1 MKFIHISDLHLGRKI
16 YEYSM
21 LDEQKHAL
29 TQVIMAVDSYNPDAV
44 LIAGDVYD
52 KSIPSVEA
60 MELFEWFLMEL
71 VDRQTKVF
79 VISGNHD
86 SVERVSFGADVF
98 KKSGIYI
105 AKAYDGH
112 TPVVSLEDKY
122 GAVNIHMIPFVK
134 PAMVRR
140 YHEEDN
146 VIDYN
151 SALKTVVNHIDM
163 DKNTRNIAMVHQF
176 ITGAERSDS
185 EEAFLGGMDNVD
197 YDIFSDFDYVALGHI
212 HKPQAMGRKCVRYS
226 GSPVKYSIDEI
237 KQKKSMTL
245 VELKEKGEV
254 VIDAIPF
261 EPLKDIRKIE
271 GTYME
276 LTDRNSYINTKTDD
290 YLHVVLKDEEDI
302 PDAFRKLRVIYPN
315 ILKLEYSNK
324 RTAVNRS
331 VTSLEQVK
339 QKSFAEYVQEL
350 YEIQNNQEI
359 SLEQMRVVEKYWEES
374 KK

>member
-21 LDEQKHAL
+21 LEEQKHAL
-29 TQVIMAVDSYNPDAV
+29 TQVLTAVEDYRPEGV

-52 KSIPSVEA
+52 KSIPSIEA

-71 VDRQTKVF
+71 VDKHTKVF

-105 AKAYDGH
+105 AKAYDGQVPKVELKDEH
-112 TPVVSLEDKY
+112 GIVC
-122 GAVNIHMIPFVK
+122 IHMIPFVK
-134 PAMVRR
+134 PAIVKK
-140 YHEEDN
+140 YHEENN
-146 VIDYN
+146 VTDYN
-151 SALKTVVNHIDM
+151 SALAAVVSHIGV
-163 DKNTRNIAMVHQF
+163 DKDIRNIAMVHQF
-176 ITGAERSDS
+176 ITGATRSDS
-185 EEAFLGGMDNVD
+185 EETFLGGLDNVE
-197 YDIFSDFDYVALGHI
+197 YEVFADFDYIALGHI
-212 HKPQAMGRKCVRYS
+212 HKPQSMGRKSVRYS

-237 KQKKSMTL
+237 KQNKSMTL
-245 VELKEKGEV
+245 VELKEKGDV
-254 VIDAIPF
+254 VIETIPF
-261 EPLKDIRKIE
+261 VPLKDIRRIE
-271 GTYME
+271 GTYTE
-276 LTDRNSYINTKTDD
+276 LTDRSSYIGTKTDD
-290 YLHVVLKDEEDI
+290 YLHVVLKDEQDV

-324 RTAVNRS
+324 RTASSRS
-331 VTSLEQVK
+331 VVSLDQVK
-339 QKSFAEYVQEL
+339 QKGFAEYVREL

-359 SLEQMRVVEKYWEES
+359 SLEQMKVVEKYWEES

>member
-21 LDEQKHAL
+21 LDEQKNAL
-29 TQVIMAVDSYNPDAV
+29 TQVLKAVDDCRPEGV

-52 KSIPSVEA
+52 KSIPSIEA

-71 VDRQTKVF
+71 VDKHTKVF

-112 TPVVSLEDKY
+112 VPVVSLEDEH
-122 GAVNIHMIPFVK
+122 GTVCVHMIPFVK
-134 PAMVRR
+134 PAIVKK
-140 YHEEDN
+140 YHEENN
-146 VIDYN
+146 VTDYN
-151 SALKTVVNHIDM
+151 SALAAVVSHIGV
-163 DKNTRNIAMVHQF
+163 DKDIRNIAMVHQF
-176 ITGAERSDS
+176 ITGAKRSDS
-185 EEAFLGGMDNVD
+185 EETFLGGLDNVD
-197 YDIFSDFDYVALGHI
+197 YEVFADFDYVALGHI
-212 HKPQAMGRKCVRYS
+212 HKPQSMGRKCVRYS
-226 GSPVKYSIDEI
+226 GSPIKYSIDEI
-237 KQKKSMTL
+237 KQKKSITL

-254 VIDAIPF
+254 VIETIPF
-261 EPLKDIRKIE
+261 IPSKDIRRIE

-276 LTDRNSYINTKTDD
+276 LTDRSSYIDTKTDD
-290 YLHVVLKDEEDI
+290 YLHVVLKDEQDV
-302 PDAFRKLRVIYPN
+302 PDALRKLRVIYPN

-324 RTAVNRS
+324 RTASSRS
-331 VTSLEQVK
+331 VTSLEHVK
-339 QKSFAEYVQEL
+339 QKGFAEYVSEL
-350 YEIQNNQEI
+350 YEIQNNQGI
-359 SLEQMRVVEKYWEES
+359 SLEQMKIVEKYWEES

>member
-1 MKFIHISDLHLGRKI
+1 MKLIHISDLHLGRKI

-21 LDEQKHAL
+21 LEEQKCAL
-29 TQVIMAVDSYNPDAV
+29 NQVLMAVDTHKPEGV

-52 KSIPSVEA
+52 KSIPSIEA
-60 MELFEWFLMEL
+60 IELFEWFLMEL
-71 VDRQTKVF
+71 VDRHTKVF

-86 SVERVSFGADVF
+86 SVERISFGAEVF
-98 KKSGIYI
+98 KRSGIYI
-105 AKAYDGH
+105 AKAYEGN
-112 TPVVSLEDKY
+112 TPVVALEDEY
-122 GAVNIHMIPFVK
+122 GTVNVHMIPFVK

-146 VIDYN
+146 VTDYN
-151 SALKTVVNHIDM
+151 SALEAVVNNIDM
-163 DKNTRNIAMVHQF
+163 DKAKRNIVMVHQF

-185 EEAFLGGMDNVD
+185 EEAFLGGIDNVD
-197 YDIFSDFDYVALGHI
+197 FDVFSAFDYVALGHI
-212 HKPQAMGRKCVRYS
+212 HKPQAMGRKCIRYS

-245 VELKEKGEV
+245 VELKEKGNI
-254 VIDAIPF
+254 VIETIPF
-261 EPLKDIRKIE
+261 QPLKDIRRIE

-276 LTDRNSYINTKTDD
+276 LTDRNSYIGTKTDD
-290 YLHVVLKDEEDI
+290 YLHVVLKDEDDI

-331 VTSLEQVK
+331 VTSLEQVN

-350 YEIQNNQEI
+350 YQIQNNQEI
-359 SLEQMRVVEKYWEES
+359 SGEQMNIVNKYWEES
-374 KK
+374 KG